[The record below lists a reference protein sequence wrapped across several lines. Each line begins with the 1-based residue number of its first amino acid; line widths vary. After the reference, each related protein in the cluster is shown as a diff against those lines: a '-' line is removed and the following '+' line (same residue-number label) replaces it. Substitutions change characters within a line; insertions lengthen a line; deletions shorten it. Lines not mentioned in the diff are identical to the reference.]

1 MGYGEFM
8 GNASI
13 HWRVLHEEYEDSSA
27 PPAPQAPTGGRK
39 RTAAAAAAATIKMPQ
54 GDNQQRRIARA
65 RLRTADVPPDVRATH
80 IDNLDVLD
88 FEARG
93 KDTITLDQVGRCCD
107 TKDHKGHFRVQMRFR
122 DRRQARAALA
132 RATLNISRDGVV
144 IVDVPVINRTEE
156 EVGPPA
162 NPPAEVRVDW

>member
-27 PPAPQAPTGGRK
+27 PPEPQAPTGTRK
-39 RTAAAAAAATIKMPQ
+39 RTAAATVSNKMPA
-54 GDNQQRRIARA
+54 GDSQQRRIARA

-107 TKDHKGHFRVQMRFR
+107 TKDHKGHFRVQMRFK

-132 RATLNISRDGVV
+132 RATLNITRDGLVT
-144 IVDVPVINRTEE
+144 VDVPVINRTEE
-156 EVGPPA
+156 EIGPPA

>member
-13 HWRVLHEEYEDSSA
+13 HWRVLHEEYEDTSA
-27 PPAPQAPTGGRK
+27 PPPAPTGGRK
-39 RTAAAAAAATIKMPQ
+39 RTAAAAATMKMSA
-54 GDNQQRRIARA
+54 DDRQQRRIARA

-93 KDTITLDQVGRCCD
+93 KDTITQDQVGKCCD

-122 DRRQARAALA
+122 DRRQAKAALA
-132 RATLNISRDGVV
+132 KASLNIGRDGVV
-144 IVDVPVINRTEE
+144 VVDVPVINRTEE
-156 EVGPPA
+156 EIGPPA